1 MAELSAVTG
10 ITMIGLY
17 SWSIDRYQPLIAN
30 CEMYS
35 SINSTLSNNLT
46 IGETY
51 PDIFSPLKICEFVLY
66 SFFKNFL
73 KLIGFVLFRW
83 ESCHWFIDDHLWDI
97 GRYCQRTRRCD
108 GVVFRI
114 RLKSHSNF
122 IPTTIISIIKERSCV
137 GQTYTFISK
146 LNIINGNQYVVQWS
160 IPTCVF
166 RTKSYVICYFKQ
178 LQLFFR
184 EEIHSLKFCVRQKE
198 AKIILKM

>member
-66 SFFKNFL
+66 SFFKNF
-73 KLIGFVLFRW
+73 
-83 ESCHWFIDDHLWDI
+83 
-97 GRYCQRTRRCD
+97 
-108 GVVFRI
+108 
-114 RLKSHSNF
+114 
-122 IPTTIISIIKERSCV
+122 
-137 GQTYTFISK
+137 
-146 LNIINGNQYVVQWS
+146 
-160 IPTCVF
+160 
-166 RTKSYVICYFKQ
+166 
-178 LQLFFR
+178 
-184 EEIHSLKFCVRQKE
+184 
-198 AKIILKM
+198 